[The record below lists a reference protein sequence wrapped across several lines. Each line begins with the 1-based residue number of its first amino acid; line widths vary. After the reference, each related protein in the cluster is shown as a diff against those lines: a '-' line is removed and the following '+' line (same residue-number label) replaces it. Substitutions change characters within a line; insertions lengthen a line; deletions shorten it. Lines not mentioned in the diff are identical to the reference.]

1 MRVIRKKVGEPP
13 RWAWVE
19 NTLEALQKEVGGY
32 IETVTI
38 CTDLVL
44 VCDEEGRLKGKPH
57 NCTFLGCDFVGDLL
71 IVGTDGKQFT
81 DCPLE
86 VMRRINGTETTM

>member
-38 CTDLVL
+38 CSDAVI
-44 VCDEEGRLKGKPH
+44 VCDEEGGLKGKPH
-57 NCTFLGCDFVGDLL
+57 NCDICGCGFVGDLL
-71 IVGTDGKQFT
+71 IVGTDGEQFT

-86 VMRRINGTETTM
+86 AMHLLFGAGA